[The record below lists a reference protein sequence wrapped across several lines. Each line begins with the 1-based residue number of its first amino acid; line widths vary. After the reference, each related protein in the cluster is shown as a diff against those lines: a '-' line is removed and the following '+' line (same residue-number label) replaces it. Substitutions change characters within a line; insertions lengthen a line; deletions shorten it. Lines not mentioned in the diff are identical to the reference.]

1 MSPRSEV
8 EAHRPRKEN
17 ESRGKIIL
25 RSKKWEKTV
34 FYRRSENS
42 FPKEFSLHLERLQ
55 QMNSLEYVQYR

>member
-8 EAHRPRKEN
+8 ETHRLCKGN

-25 RSKKWEKTV
+25 RSRKMKKT
-34 FYRRSENS
+34 FIYRRSENP